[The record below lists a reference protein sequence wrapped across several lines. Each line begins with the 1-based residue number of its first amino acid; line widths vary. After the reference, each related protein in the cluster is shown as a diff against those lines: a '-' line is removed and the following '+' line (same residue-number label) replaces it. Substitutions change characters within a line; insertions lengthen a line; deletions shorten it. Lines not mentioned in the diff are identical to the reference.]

1 MTIIYKEVFPYSDDI
16 LESICK
22 KVKKKAHKRTKNKI
36 EYYDIPV
43 AFDIETSTIQQ
54 GGEHYSFMYIWQFGI
69 GLDNINYILYGRTWE
84 EFERLILK
92 LGYML
97 ELSNERKLV
106 IYIQNAAYEFAFL
119 ARRFEWKKVFS
130 IRPHKP
136 LFFTLE
142 NGIEFRCSYLL
153 SGMRLETIGKEL
165 TEYKAQKRVGDLDY
179 SLVRSNQT
187 PLPKKEL
194 NYCIDDIHVLL
205 NYIRECMDNDGGIT
219 RIPYTKTGYARLNT
233 KRRCF
238 GSSHKK
244 GSSARKYHGYKDL
257 MQQLTMDY
265 DAFIQ
270 AKYCFTG
277 GFTHANAWWVD
288 KLLFNI
294 GARDISSSYPTQLC
308 CNGFGMSAPTLCNDI
323 RSEDDPKFKEHLEKD
338 CCIFY
343 MMLYDVECIFEPEQF
358 LSASKVW
365 KSEEV
370 IENNGRVVS
379 MKKGMVCI
387 TEIDYNIMKRVYK
400 WKKSEIFGFRWMEK
414 AYLPKDFIM
423 SILSLYRDKTQLKGI
438 KGKEALYGRKK
449 SILNS
454 VYG

>member
-1 MTIIYKEVFPYSDDI
+1 MTIVYKEVFPYSEDI
-16 LESICK
+16 LQSICT
-22 KVKKKAHKRTKNKI
+22 KVKKNAHKRTKNKI

-43 AFDIETSTIQQ
+43 AFDIETSTIEQD
-54 GGEHYSFMYIWQFGI
+54 GEHYSFMYIWQFGI
-69 GLDNINYILYGRTWE
+69 GLDDVNYILYGRTWE
-84 EFERLILK
+84 EFQQLIIK

-97 ELSNERKLV
+97 ELSNERRLV
-106 IYIQNAAYEFAFL
+106 IFIHNAAYEFSFI
-119 ARRFEWKKVFS
+119 ARLFEWKKVFS

-153 SGMRLETIGKEL
+153 SGMKLESVGKEL

-179 SLVRSNQT
+179 SLVRSSQT
-187 PLPKKEL
+187 PLTQKEL

-205 NYIRECMDNDGGIT
+205 NYIRECMDADGGIT

-244 GSSARKYHGYKDL
+244 GSGARKYHEYKEL

-277 GFTHANAWWVD
+277 GFTHANAWHVD
-288 KLLFNI
+288 KLLFKM
-294 GARDISSSYPTQLC
+294 GAADISSDYPEQAC
-308 CNGFGMSAPTLCNDI
+308 ANPMPMSAPTLEPFI
-323 RSEDDPKFKEHLEKD
+323 TSEHDPEFIKHLENH
-338 CCIFY
+338 CCVFY
-343 MMLYDVECIFEPEQF
+343 MMLYDVKSIFEPEQY
-358 LSASKVW
+358 LSSSKVW
-365 KSEEV
+365 KGED
-370 IENNGRVVS
+370 IIKNNGRVVS
-379 MKKGMVCI
+379 MKRGMVCI
-387 TEIDYNIMKRVYK
+387 TNIDYGIMTRVYK
-400 WKKSEIFGFRWMEK
+400 WSKSEIFGFRWMEK

-438 KGKEALYGRKK
+438 KGKEALYMRKK